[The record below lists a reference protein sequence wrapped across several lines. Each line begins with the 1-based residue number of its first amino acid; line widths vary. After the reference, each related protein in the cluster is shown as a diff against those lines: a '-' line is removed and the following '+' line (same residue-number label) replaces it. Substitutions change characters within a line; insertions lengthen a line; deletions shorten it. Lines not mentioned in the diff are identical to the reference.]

1 MGVSFDEVQF
11 PASISQGA
19 VGGMRFSTTI
29 IALSSGSEHRNI
41 NWGNSRGKWDVKHGL
56 KTQTQIE
63 QLIDFFAARFG
74 RAYGFRFKDWIDYR
88 VPRWEYA
95 PGDLF
100 PIPVMFTTDGTTK
113 TFQIVKMYGDTTRVY
128 ARNVTKPV
136 AGTTHVMLDGVEM
149 PSSGGRWSV
158 DTTTG
163 IITILDSTIWSRP
176 STGNPGA
183 PHQLGV
189 ATEFDVPARF
199 DVDEMQATITTTEIY
214 SWDSIPVVEIREI
227 T

>member
-19 VGGMRFSTTI
+19 VGGMRFSTTVI
-29 IALSSGSEHRNI
+29 SLSSGSEHRNV

-63 QLIDFFAARFG
+63 QLIDFFAARYG

-100 PIPVMFTTDGTTK
+100 PIPVMFTTDGHTPS
-113 TFQIVKMYGDTTRVY
+113 FQITKFYGDVNRGY
-128 ARNVTKPV
+128 LRMIQKPV
-136 AGTTHVMLDGVEM
+136 AGSVVVLQNGVQIM
-149 PSSGGRWSV
+149 PPLWAV

-163 IITILDSTIWSRP
+163 IVTLASSVYST
-176 STGNPGA
+176 TGTQIGLA
-183 PHQLGV
+183 C
-189 ATEFDVPARF
+189 EFDVPCRF
-199 DVDEMQATITTTEIY
+199 DTDEMQATITTTEIY
-214 SWDSIPVVEIREI
+214 SWDSVSVVEIREI